1 MKKGCVKLV
10 IFIPIVI
17 GIIIYII
24 GKYGVDYWNSRK
36 TEALQFVNESIN
48 EKFKELVPNKY
59 SDSLKTEFI
68 DYFNRLKNEKVEDV
82 SKRVSEFYKS
92 MENIV
97 KDSIITEL
105 DFKKLKKMLDN
116 NGIRKK
122 IGN

>member
-1 MKKGCVKLV
+1 LV
-10 IFIPIVI
+10 VLIPIVI

-24 GKYGVDYWNSRK
+24 DRYGADYWHSRK

-68 DYFNRLKNEKVEDV
+68 DYFNRLKDEKVENI
-82 SKRVSEFYKS
+82 SKRVSDFYRS

-97 KDSIITEL
+97 KDSIISEL

-116 NGIRKK
+116 NGIKKK